1 LLDRDEMTQLYEDP
15 FHNSRVPDFIAITDH
30 GVICTGGS
38 KLAEH
43 GGLSNDDR
51 NVALLVSSP
60 RIKHATIVQD
70 TTFTTQIA
78 PTILDAL
85 DLDPR
90 SLQAV
95 REEGVQV
102 LK

>member
-1 LLDRDEMTQLYEDP
+1 M
-15 FHNSRVPDFIAITDH
+15 PDFIALTDH

-43 GGLSNDDR
+43 GGWSQDDR
-51 NVALLVSSP
+51 NVALVMSSP
-60 RIKHATIVQD
+60 HIKHPRIVD
-70 TTFTTQIA
+70 DPTFTTQIA
-78 PTILDAL
+78 PTVLDAL

-95 REEGVQV
+95 REEGTQS
-102 LK
+102 LMRD